1 MLDFVNA
8 AAKDLG
14 MKIRWH
20 GDGVDKI
27 GCRFPRQPHES
38 GHPTH
43 SKAPL
48 VAVDSRYFRLTNG
61 EIFVDEARKA
71 KAKHGRPRISFN
83 GLIVDIVREYLT
95 SAERKN

>member
-8 AAKDLG
+8 AAKELG

-27 GCRFPRQPHES
+27 GCRFPRQPHDS

-61 EIFVDEARKA
+61 EIFVTKPV
-71 KAKHGRPRISFN
+71 RPKPNTGGQGSP
-83 GLIVDIVREYLT
+83 
-95 SAERKN
+95 SMA